1 MQRPASFAAVSQ
13 PAPISSSAVTS
24 NPWPGSGQYAQASGP
39 AATPAADA
47 YQPPPANAYQPPPAP
62 NPYQPPA
69 PNPYQPPPANGYQPP
84 PAPNGYPPA
93 PGGYNPYPPP
103 PAPNGYPPAP
113 GGYNPYPPPP
123 APYGYPPPSVPPGPA
138 GWGLPPGPILGPGS
152 SLTEPSPNGEPFSVL
167 DPRIIAEEGQTGRVQ
182 VGVGVNSDAGLVGN
196 ITLDEQNFDW
206 TRWPTSWEDVRNGSA
221 FRGQGEH
228 FRVELVPGTE
238 LQRYSVLY
246 AQPYLFN
253 LENRAVGMSL
263 SGVYYDRLYD
273 QWTEGREGGRIGL
286 GYQITHD
293 LTASV
298 AFRGFNVNVS
308 NPVVPTPV
316 ALEQVLGN
324 NALYGFGVSLAHNT
338 RDNDCLAT
346 EGHLL
351 RVSFEEV
358 TGSYTYPHVEAEVT
372 QFFRLFER
380 ADHTGCRVLSLS
392 AQVGFSG
399 DNTPIYERYYA
410 GGFSS
415 LRGFE
420 YRGVSPLDPATGVAV
435 GGDFELLT
443 TPSTC
448 SPSRRTTCC
457 GRCCSWMPAQ
467 WSPR

>member
-1 MQRPASFAAVSQ
+1 M
-13 PAPISSSAVTS
+13 
-24 NPWPGSGQYAQASGP
+24 
-39 AATPAADA
+39 
-47 YQPPPANAYQPPPAP
+47 
-62 NPYQPPA
+62 
-69 PNPYQPPPANGYQPP
+69 
-84 PAPNGYPPA
+84 
-93 PGGYNPYPPP
+93 
-103 PAPNGYPPAP
+103 
-113 GGYNPYPPPP
+113 
-123 APYGYPPPSVPPGPA
+123 
-138 GWGLPPGPILGPGS
+138 
-152 SLTEPSPNGEPFSVL
+152 TEPSPNGEPFSWL
-167 DPRIIAEEGQTGRVQ
+167 DPGISAEEGQTGRVQ

-273 QWTEGREGGRIGL
+273 QWTEGREGGSISL

-298 AFRGFNVNVS
+298 AFRGFNVNIS

-358 TGSYTYPHVEAEVT
+358 TGSYTYPHAEAEVT

-420 YRGVSPLDPATGVAV
+420 YRGVSPLVPAGQQGAGVAI

-443 TPSTC
+443 SAQYMFPITQDDMLRAVFFVDAGTVEPTVSNWSDRVRVAPGFGLRIAIPQMGPAPIALDFGFPVVKQAGDITQIF
-448 SPSRRTTCC
+448 SFSVGWSR
-457 GRCCSWMPAQ
+457 
-467 WSPR
+467 